1 MRHASCLA
9 NSKTFERGVS
19 MEKVASEKE
28 KMVGAE
34 NGKKKKG
41 FWQGFMN
48 FLMMGG
54 IIVVLIAAAGIFILV
69 SYLTR

>member
-1 MRHASCLA
+1 
-9 NSKTFERGVS
+9 

-28 KMVGAE
+28 KMVTAE
-34 NGKKKKG
+34 VGKKKKG
-41 FWQGFMN
+41 FWHGFMN

-54 IIVVLIAAAGIFILV
+54 IIVVLIGAAGIFILV